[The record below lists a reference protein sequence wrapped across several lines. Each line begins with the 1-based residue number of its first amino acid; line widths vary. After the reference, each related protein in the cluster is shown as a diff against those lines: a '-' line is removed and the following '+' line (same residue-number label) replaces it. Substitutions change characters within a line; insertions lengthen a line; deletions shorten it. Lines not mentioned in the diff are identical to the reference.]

1 MWKVNTRDWGR
12 NHRTGEEKKQMGENA
27 TSLELL
33 LQGKNMPTNPKHQ
46 GDMKSTVVHL
56 GTHCAILK
64 I

>member
-1 MWKVNTRDWGR
+1 MWKVNTRDGGR

-33 LQGKNMPTNPKHQ
+33 LWGKNMPTNLKHQ
-46 GDMKSTVVHL
+46 GDMKSTPVHL
-56 GTHCAILK
+56 GTHCAILE